1 MKAKIESSR
10 IYTNTNNVTTVVQ
23 VPIDVFDRL
32 LKTDNT
38 CRNHTTSYDFD
49 ICAEVKALYHFKHK
63 DGVST
68 YKGYVNAS
76 FIYNSDGLTV
86 IFNTD
91 GMREKGNSTTLGNC
105 IMMLTVP
112 YWDVTNYIKHLKKYA
127 GESA

>member
-1 MKAKIESSR
+1 MKAKIENSR
-10 IYTNTNNVTTVVQ
+10 VYVNTNNTTTAVQ

-49 ICAEVKALYHFKHK
+49 ICAEVKALHHFRHK

-86 IFNTD
+86 IFNTE
-91 GMREKGNSTTLGNC
+91 GMREGSCTLGNR
-105 IMMLTVP
+105 IMMLTVS
-112 YWDVTNYIKHLKKYA
+112 YWDVTKYISNLKKYA
-127 GESA
+127 EESA